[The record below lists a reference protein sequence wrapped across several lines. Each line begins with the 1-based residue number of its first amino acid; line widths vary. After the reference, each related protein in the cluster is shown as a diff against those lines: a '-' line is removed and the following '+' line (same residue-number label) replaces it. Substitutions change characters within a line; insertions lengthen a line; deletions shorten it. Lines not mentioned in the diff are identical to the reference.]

1 MRTKTTWLAC
11 HPRGLGH
18 QRQRQRRLPSGT
30 CGTAYGRSQ
39 RSPPPGVGDS
49 ALPRARQARAGAGGC
64 CRREGRATV
73 RNGQRPDARRRKAD
87 AADGRPIDTLAL
99 LMVCDAFPL
108 AVFHLDMPPGWVPT
122 VELTVH
128 VRGVP
133 APGPV
138 SCVFRSQF
146 VQGGCFNEDRRG
158 VGQRRPPGR
167 SIPPTRPHP
176 TRLIELRV
184 GTRTPGCEYP
194 LEWRGGTR
202 TGGVGLGRTEWHS
215 H

>member
-1 MRTKTTWLAC
+1 
-11 HPRGLGH
+11 
-18 QRQRQRRLPSGT
+18 
-30 CGTAYGRSQ
+30 
-39 RSPPPGVGDS
+39 
-49 ALPRARQARAGAGGC
+49 
-64 CRREGRATV
+64 
-73 RNGQRPDARRRKAD
+73 
-87 AADGRPIDTLAL
+87 
-99 LMVCDAFPL
+99 MVCDAFPP

-122 VELTVH
+122 GELTVH

-167 SIPPTRPHP
+167 SIPPTRPRP

-202 TGGVGLGRTEWHS
+202 TSDLALEW
-215 H
+215 